1 MAKGYRAGRLAE
13 EIRKITGNMLLF
25 ELKDPRLKGKMVSVS
40 GVDVSDD
47 GSYATVY
54 LSVLGKSISDDADE
68 KEKDDILKSM
78 KSASGVIRREI
89 GKNIKLRHVP
99 ELSFKID
106 NSIEYGRHMSKII
119 DSLGIEK
126 YLHSRD
132 SRMTQRK

>member
-1 MAKGYRAGRLAE
+1 
-13 EIRKITGNMLLF
+13 MLLF

-68 KEKDDILKSM
+68 KEKDDILKAM

-89 GKNIKLRHVP
+89 GKNVKLRHVP

-119 DSLGIEK
+119 DSLGIDK
-126 YLHSRD
+126 YDNNDD
-132 SRMTQRK
+132 SEERSE

>member
-54 LSVLGKSISDDADE
+54 LSVLGKSISEDADE
-68 KEKDDILKSM
+68 KEKDDILKAM

-89 GKNIKLRHVP
+89 GKNVKLRHVP

-119 DSLGIEK
+119 DSLGIDK
-126 YLHSRD
+126 YD
-132 SRMTQRK
+132 SENDGEERSE

>member
-1 MAKGYRAGRLAE
+1 MVKGYRAGRLAE

-68 KEKDDILKSM
+68 KEKDDILKAM

-89 GKNIKLRHVP
+89 GKNVKLRHVP

-119 DSLGIEK
+119 DSLGIDK
-126 YLHSRD
+126 YDNNDD
-132 SRMTQRK
+132 SEERSE